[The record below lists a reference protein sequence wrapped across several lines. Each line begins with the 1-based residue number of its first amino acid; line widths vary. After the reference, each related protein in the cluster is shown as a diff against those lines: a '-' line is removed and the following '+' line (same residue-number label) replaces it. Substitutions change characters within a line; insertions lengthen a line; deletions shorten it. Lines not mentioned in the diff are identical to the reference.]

1 MSTPYGGND
10 PQQWGQQPYAQNP
23 PSGGVPGQPDYS
35 QQQPPGHMP
44 PGYGQQDPYGQQQ
57 PPYGQ
62 DPYGQQQP
70 GYPPH
75 QGQPMPGQP
84 MPGQQMPPGYP
95 QQPYGPQQTGSS
107 GKSKTGL
114 WIGIIVAVIVLAAAA
129 ILLFWKPGFLN
140 TTVFDS
146 SQMESG
152 VESVLTDEY
161 GISNVGDVSCPSG
174 KEITKGN
181 EFTCTVQIDGAD
193 QEVPITVNDS
203 EGNYT
208 VGQPQE

>member
-1 MSTPYGGND
+1 
-10 PQQWGQQPYAQNP
+10 
-23 PSGGVPGQPDYS
+23 PGQ
-35 QQQPPGHMP
+35 MP
-44 PGYGQQDPYGQQQ
+44 PGYGQQDPYGQ
-57 PPYGQ
+57 PPPGYGQ
-62 DPYGQQQP
+62 DPYGQPPP
-70 GYPPH
+70 GYPPQ

-84 MPGQQMPPGYP
+84 MPGQPMPPGYP
-95 QQPYGPQQTGSS
+95 QQPYGSQQTGSS

-114 WIGIIVAVIVLAAAA
+114 WIGIIVAVVVLAAAA

-181 EFTCTVQIDGAD
+181 EFTCTVQINGTD